1 MSRISFDR
9 VADCYDA
16 TRALPPDALAA
27 ITGGIA
33 RALRDVAPAPSLL
46 EVGVGTGRIAVP
58 LATEGIRLTGID
70 IAPAMLAHLRAKRP
84 EVAIALADA
93 TSLPFPSATFDGVLF
108 VHILHLLPD
117 PAPALRAAQAA
128 TRSGGILLYGRTDHA
143 EHPRRQVIARARA
156 LVREIAGV
164 DVASR
169 ERNHTADR
177 TFADHARSV
186 GAPLAQATLARWVEH
201 FSGRGLLTALANR
214 TYSSTWAISEAA
226 MPELLRR
233 LTPQVDALCGGLD
246 RSIDSPA
253 AFILLTAR
261 LPG

>member
-108 VHILHLLPD
+108 VHTFFPIPPLH
-117 PAPALRAAQAA
+117 
-128 TRSGGILLYGRTDHA
+128 S
-143 EHPRRQVIARARA
+143 
-156 LVREIAGV
+156 
-164 DVASR
+164 
-169 ERNHTADR
+169 
-177 TFADHARSV
+177 
-186 GAPLAQATLARWVEH
+186 APLKPPLAAMG
-201 FSGRGLLTALANR
+201 S
-214 TYSSTWAISEAA
+214 SSTVGRI
-226 MPELLRR
+226 
-233 LTPQVDALCGGLD
+233 TPSTRG
-246 RSIDSPA
+246 
-253 AFILLTAR
+253 AR
-261 LPG
+261 